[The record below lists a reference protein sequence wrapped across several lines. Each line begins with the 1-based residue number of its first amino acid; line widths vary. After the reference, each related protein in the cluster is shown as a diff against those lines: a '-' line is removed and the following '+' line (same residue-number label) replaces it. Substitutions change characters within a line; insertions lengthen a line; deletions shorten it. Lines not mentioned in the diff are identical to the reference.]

1 MLPPNDMEWQKILAR
16 LDDLLLNAAE
26 RYLRLRRV
34 SGADIERGNNIL
46 EGTLGA
52 GSEPDYNDSAVV
64 AAYAFKYLARRVTS
78 LLGALMFLDDRA
90 LPHRVLD
97 VASGSDATSIALH
110 LRFPGRSMSVDA
122 VEPSREM
129 RTLGDQFDLG
139 AGRAVSRKPG
149 TFRDIV
155 SGGLGLDPGA
165 YDLIVMSTG
174 FPYDTDWDDDF
185 WNSLAARMAAAAA
198 EASTVIAIE
207 SQAKARILVRSE
219 MAFRATE
226 RFRTQ
231 QWCCHDMP
239 EAVRQPSTLQ
249 RSTLML
255 QRYYP
260 QGHPVQTW
268 NPIRRE
274 YVVVARE
281 GAMVARRHSP
291 SSK

>member
-1 MLPPNDMEWQKILAR
+1 MRPLNDMEWQKSRAR

-26 RYLRLRRV
+26 RYLRLRGV
-34 SGADIERGNNIL
+34 SGADIERGNNVL
-46 EGTLGA
+46 GDTLGA
-52 GSEPDYNDSAVV
+52 GSEPDYNDPAVV
-64 AAYAFKYLARRVTS
+64 AAYAFKHLARRVTS
-78 LLGALMFLDDRA
+78 LLGALMFLDERA
-90 LPHRVLD
+90 LPQRVLD
-97 VASGSDATSIALH
+97 IASGSDATSIALH
-110 LRFPGRSMSVDA
+110 LRFPGRRMIVDT

-139 AGRAVSRKPG
+139 AGLALNRRSG
-149 TFRDIV
+149 TFTDIV
-155 SGGLGLDPGA
+155 SGGLRLDPGA

-174 FPYDTDWDDDF
+174 FPYDTDWDDEF
-185 WNSLAARMAAAAA
+185 WNSLVGRMAVAAA

-207 SQAKARILVRSE
+207 PQAKARILVGSE

-239 EAVRQPSTLQ
+239 EAVRQPSTLR

-260 QGHPVQTW
+260 KGPSVQTW

-281 GAMVARRHSP
+281 GAMLAWRHSP
-291 SSK
+291 VSQ